1 MTRLDRAV
9 NIDDIRRLA
18 KRRLPR
24 AIFEV
29 IEGGAG
35 DDVTLNANRDDFSK
49 VSLLPRSLVDVRQ
62 GIDLTTTVVGQ
73 KFSMPVML
81 APASFARM
89 ASPEAERAVAKA
101 AAKFGTGYIM
111 PGGAS
116 EPVEAVAKASAGG
129 PLWYQIYMAPD
140 DVRNA
145 DLVDRVKA
153 SGFQALVVS
162 VDTPMKPYR
171 ERDMRN
177 GISLPLSV
185 SPKLMAAGISR
196 PKWAMDFVFGN
207 MASGFSVASAKRAYY
222 SFEAAMAGLRPV
234 TLHDIQWLRDRWDGP
249 LIVKGILSEDKFA
262 DMIRI
267 GVDGVS
273 VSNHGGRNLDGVAS
287 AVSALPR
294 VVEAAGD
301 DLDVLVDGG
310 IRRGIDVVRA
320 LALGA
325 KAALIGRPYMYGLAA
340 GGQRGVERVIELMR
354 NEIHI
359 AFAFTGCLSVEEA
372 NKEILQNGDELFD
385 IAMALSGAQAA
396 VRADDRPAP
405 VPAAG

>member
-1 MTRLDRAV
+1 MSRLDRAV

-24 AIFEV
+24 AIFDV

-35 DDVTLNANRDDFSK
+35 DDGTLAANRDDFSK
-49 VSLLPRSLVDVRQ
+49 VTLLPRSLVDVRK
-62 GIDLTTTVVGQ
+62 GIDLTTNVVGQ
-73 KFSMPVML
+73 TFNMPVML
-81 APASFARM
+81 APASFGRM
-89 ASPEAERAVAKA
+89 ANPEAERAVAKA

-116 EPVEAVAKASAGG
+116 EPVEAVAKASDGG
-129 PLWYQIYMAPD
+129 PLWYQIYLAPD
-140 DVRNA
+140 ESRNA
-145 DLVDRVKA
+145 DLVDRVRA

-177 GISLPLSV
+177 GISLPLSI
-185 SPKLMAAGISR
+185 SPRLLATGVSR
-196 PKWAMDFVFGN
+196 PKWALDFVFGN
-207 MASGFSVASAKRAYY
+207 MASGFSVNSARRAVY

-234 TLHDIQWLRDRWDGP
+234 TLDDIAWLRERWDGP
-249 LIVKGILSEDKFA
+249 LIVKGILSDDKII
-262 DMIRI
+262 DMIAL

-287 AVSALPR
+287 AISALPR
-294 VVEAAGD
+294 VVDAAGD

-325 KAALIGRPYMYGLAA
+325 KAALMGRPYMYGLAA

-359 AFAFTGCLSVEEA
+359 AFAFTGCLSVEEV
-372 NKEILQNGDELFD
+372 NHEILQNGHELFD
-385 IAMALSGAQAA
+385 VALALASAQ
-396 VRADDRPAP
+396 PEP
-405 VPAAG
+405 VAAGA